1 MDYTIVIDYQYDFT
15 YGSLR
20 NEEAIKIKDNVI
32 KRIKEGY
39 DKNNHIIFT
48 RDTHKENYLDTPEGK
63 KLPIPH
69 CILGTLGHELDKDVL
84 NYIKDKEYTII
95 DKPTFGYLNWNLESP
110 KNIYLLGVCT
120 DICVISNALILKA
133 KYPSANI
140 YLYKD
145 AVAGL
150 TKESNE
156 AALIVAKN
164 CQVEII

>member
-1 MDYTIVIDYQYDFT
+1 MNYTIVIDYQYDFT

-32 KRIKEGY
+32 KRISEGY
-39 DKNNHIIFT
+39 NMDNHIIFT
-48 RDTHKENYLDTPEGK
+48 RDTHTSDYLNTPEGK

-69 CILGTLGHELDKDVL
+69 CIKNTLGHEIDKDVL
-84 NYIKDKEYTII
+84 EYVKDKEYSVI
-95 DKPTFGYLNWNLESP
+95 DKPTFGYLNWDLEDP
-110 KNIYLLGVCT
+110 QNIYLLGVCT

-133 KYPSANI
+133 KYPNANI

-150 TKESNE
+150 NNESND
-156 AALIVAKN
+156 AAILVLQN